1 MILVFLTFSLK
12 LSLSLS
18 SFTLIKRLFNS
29 SSLSAISMVLYAY
42 LGEGNG
48 TPLQYSCLEN
58 PMGGGLP
65 SMGSHRVG
73 HDRSDLAAAA
83 YAYLRLLIFPP
94 AILIP
99 AYESSSLAFLMM
111 YSAYSRKNIYLCFID
126 YAKAF
131 DCVDRQE
138 KHQQPQIY
146 G

>member
-1 MILVFLTFSLK
+1 
-12 LSLSLS
+12 
-18 SFTLIKRLFNS
+18 
-29 SSLSAISMVLYAY
+29 MVLYAY

-131 DCVDRQE
+131 DCLHHNKPWGILNEMGIPDHLTCLLRNL
-138 KHQQPQIY
+138 Y
-146 G
+146 TG